1 MVRRL
6 GRALAAPFRLITWPV
21 RAVRDF
27 LNYEPDDTPTM
38 EVFAR
43 TLEHPSVLVEHLE
56 ALRGHLL
63 RSLAVLAITTGASF
77 AYAGRILNWLAGPIG
92 GASALQSIEVTES
105 LSAFMRVSLLS
116 GLVLAI
122 PYLCFELFLFLQ
134 PGLRPRERKFLL
146 FAIPSAGGLWLA
158 GMAFAFWVMLPAALP
173 FLLNF
178 LGIPTVPR
186 PANYVRFV
194 TSLMFWIG
202 VAFQFPLVVFALS
215 WFGLVRAR
223 TLARG
228 WRIAIVLIALM
239 AAAVTPTID
248 PVNMALVMGPMVVL
262 YFLSIGLAAVAEGM
276 RARGGRESGSS
287 LKP

>member
-1 MVRRL
+1 MASRL
-6 GRALAAPFRLITWPV
+6 GRVLTAPLRLIAWPF

-27 LNYEPDDTPTM
+27 LNYEPDDTPTT

-43 TLEHPSVLVEHLE
+43 TLENPAVLVEHLE
-56 ALRGHLL
+56 ALRGHVL
-63 RSLAVLAITTGASF
+63 RSLAVLALTTAVSF
-77 AYAGRILNWLAGPIG
+77 AYAGRVLDWLAAPIG
-92 GASALQSIEVTES
+92 GTQALQSIEVTES

-116 GLVLAI
+116 GLVMAI
-122 PYLCFELFLFLQ
+122 PYLCLELFLFLQ

-158 GMAFAFWVMLPAALP
+158 GMAFAFFVMLPAALP
-173 FLLNF
+173 FLMTF

-194 TSLMFWIG
+194 TGLMFWIG

-228 WRIAIVLIALM
+228 WRIAVVLIALT
-239 AAAVTPTID
+239 AAAVTPTVD
-248 PVNMALVMGPMVVL
+248 PVNMALVMGPLIGL
-262 YFLSIGLAAVAEGM
+262 YFLSIVLAALAGWVTGKK
-276 RARGGRESGSS
+276 
-287 LKP
+287 KP

>member
-1 MVRRL
+1 MASRL
-6 GRALAAPFRLITWPV
+6 GRVLTAPFRLIAWPF

-27 LNYEPDDTPTM
+27 LNYEPDDTPTT

-43 TLEHPSVLVEHLE
+43 TLENPAVLVEHLE
-56 ALRGHLL
+56 ALRGHVL
-63 RSLAVLAITTGASF
+63 RSLAVLALTTAVSF
-77 AYAGRILNWLAGPIG
+77 AYAGRVLDWLAAPIG
-92 GASALQSIEVTES
+92 GTQALQSIEVTES

-116 GLVLAI
+116 GLALAI
-122 PYLCFELFLFLQ
+122 PYLCLELFLFLQ

-158 GMAFAFWVMLPAALP
+158 GMAFAFFVMLPAALP
-173 FLLNF
+173 FLMTF

-194 TSLMFWIG
+194 TGLMFWIG

-215 WFGLVRAR
+215 WFGVVRAR

-228 WRIAIVLIALM
+228 WRIAVVLIALT
-239 AAAVTPTID
+239 AAAVTPTVD
-248 PVNMALVMGPMVVL
+248 PVNMALVMGPLIGL
-262 YFLSIGLAAVAEGM
+262 YFLSIVLAALAGWATQK
-276 RARGGRESGSS
+276 RSG
-287 LKP
+287 KP